1 MINIGI
7 IGAGYWGPNL
17 VRNFNVQPDCKV
29 VAVADAK
36 ADRREFI
43 AGNYPGIDTVADSD
57 ELLNNTRL
65 DAVVIATP
73 VATHFDLA
81 KKALSSG
88 RHVLL
93 EKPMTASVAEAL
105 ELIELAEKKHLR
117 LMVDHT
123 FIYTG
128 AVRKVRELIDART
141 IGDILYFDSVRVNL
155 GLFQHDVNVIW
166 DLAPHDVSI
175 MDYLMADRAVGV
187 SAVGRRHFESSVE
200 DIAYLTVVFDSNS
213 IAHFHV
219 NWIAPVKVRTMLIGG
234 TKRMVVYDDMEPS
247 EKIKVYDKG
256 VEFMADE
263 EAVRKI
269 LVEYRIGDMT
279 APKIDG
285 TEALRLMSREFLD
298 AIEQNR
304 TPLTDGQAGYRVVRV
319 LEAAN
324 RSLADNGKLVSLE

>member
-7 IGAGYWGPNL
+7 IGVGYWGPNL
-17 VRNFNVQPDCKV
+17 VRNFRTQRDCKV

-36 ADRREFI
+36 ADRRDFI
-43 AGNYPGIDTVADSD
+43 ATNYPGTDTHADSAA
-57 ELLNNTRL
+57 LLADPRI

-73 VATHFDLA
+73 VAMHYELA
-81 KKALSSG
+81 RQALESG

-93 EKPMTASVAEAL
+93 EKPMTASVVQAQ
-105 ELIELAEKKHLR
+105 ELIELAERKNLR

-128 AVRKVRELIDART
+128 AVRKVKELVAAGT
-141 IGDILYFDSVRVNL
+141 VGEILYFDSVRVNL

-175 MDYLMADRAVGV
+175 MDYLMSDRAVAV
-187 SAVGRRHFESSVE
+187 SAIGRRHFRSAVE
-200 DIAYLTVVFDSNS
+200 DIAYLTVLFDADA

-219 NWIAPVKVRTMLIGG
+219 NWIAPVKVRTTLIGG
-234 TKRMVVYDDMEPS
+234 TKRMIVYDDMEPS

-256 VEFMADE
+256 VEFPADE
-263 EAVRKI
+263 EAVRRM

-285 TEALRLMSREFLD
+285 TEALRLLSREFLD
-298 AIEQNR
+298 AIAQGR
-304 TPLTDGQAGYRVVRV
+304 APLTDGHAGYRVVRV

-324 RSLADNGKLVSLE
+324 RSLAANGAVISLS

>member
-1 MINIGI
+1 MIKVGI

-17 VRNFNVQPDCKV
+17 VRNFNIQQDCRV
-29 VAVADAK
+29 VVVADAK
-36 ADRREFI
+36 DDRRAFI
-43 AGNYPGIDTVADSD
+43 AANYPGIETVADGAEVVND
-57 ELLNNTRL
+57 TRL

-73 VATHFDLA
+73 VATHYELA
-81 KKALSSG
+81 RKALAGG

-93 EKPMTASVAEAL
+93 EKPMTASTDEAR
-105 ELIELAEKKHLR
+105 ELIDLAEQKNLR

-128 AVRKVRELIDART
+128 AVRKVKELADSGT
-141 IGDILYFDSVRVNL
+141 IGDVLYFDSVRVNL
-155 GLFQHDVNVIW
+155 GLFQHDVNVVW

-175 MDYLMADRAVGV
+175 MDYLMSDRTVGV
-187 SAVGRRHFESSVE
+187 SAVGRRHFDSKVE
-200 DIAYLTVVFDSNS
+200 DIAYLTVFFDSNA

-219 NWIAPVKVRTMLIGG
+219 NWIAPVKVRTTLIGG
-234 TKRMVVYDDMEPS
+234 TKRMIVYDDMEPS

-256 VEFMADE
+256 VELITDE
-263 EAVRKI
+263 EVVRKI
-269 LVEYRIGDMT
+269 LVEYRVGDMT

-298 AIEQNR
+298 AIEQSR
-304 TPLTDGQAGYRVVRV
+304 APLTDGQAGYRVVQV

-324 RSLADNGKLVSLE
+324 RSLAANGKLVEL

>member
-17 VRNFNVQPDCKV
+17 VRNFNLQKECTVLM
-29 VAVADAK
+29 VADAK
-36 ADRREFI
+36 PGRRDFI
-43 AGNYPGIDTVADSD
+43 AAQYPGLETVATGE
-57 ELLNNTRL
+57 ELIADPRI

-73 VATHFDLA
+73 VVMHFDLA
-81 KKALSSG
+81 KKALSAG

-93 EKPMTASVAEAL
+93 EKPMAASAAQAE
-105 ELIELAEKKHLR
+105 ELINLAESKNLR

-128 AVRKVRELIDART
+128 AVRKIKELVDSGT
-141 IGDILYFDSVRVNL
+141 LGDVLYFDSVRVNL

-175 MDYLMADRAVGV
+175 MDYLMSDRVVGV
-187 SAVGRRHFESSVE
+187 SAIGRRHFDSAVE
-200 DIAYLTVVFDSNS
+200 DIAYMTVVFDTSA

-219 NWIAPVKVRTMLIGG
+219 NWIAPVKVRTTLIGG
-234 TKRMVVYDDMEPS
+234 TRQMVVYDDMQPS

-256 VEFMADE
+256 VELITDE
-263 EAVRKI
+263 ETVRRTLI
-269 LVEYRIGDMT
+269 EYRVGDMT

-285 TEALRLMSREFLD
+285 TEALRMMSREFLD
-298 AIEQNR
+298 AILENR
-304 TPLTDGQAGYRVVRV
+304 APLTDGHAGHRIVRV

-324 RSLADNGKLVSLE
+324 RSLENNGAVIPLA

>member
-1 MINIGI
+1 MINIGV

-17 VRNFNVQPDCKV
+17 VRNFNAQPDCKV
-29 VAVADAK
+29 VIVADAK

-43 AGNYPGIDTVADSD
+43 AAHYPGIDTVADGNA
-57 ELLNNTRL
+57 LLNDTRV

-73 VATHFDLA
+73 VGTHFDLA
-81 KKALSSG
+81 RRALAAG

-93 EKPMTASVAEAL
+93 EKPMTASPAEAL
-105 ELIELAEKKHLR
+105 TLIELAEKNNRR

-123 FIYTG
+123 FVYTG
-128 AVRKVRELIDART
+128 AVRKVKELVDAGT
-141 IGDILYFDSVRVNL
+141 VGDILYFDSVRVNL

-175 MDYLMADRAVGV
+175 MDYLMSERAAGV
-187 SAVGRRHFESSVE
+187 SAVGRRHFGSSVE
-200 DIAYLTVVFDSNS
+200 DIAYLTVAFTSNA

-219 NWIAPVKVRTMLIGG
+219 NWLAPVKVRTTLIGG

-256 VEFMADE
+256 VQFIADE

-269 LVEYRIGDMT
+269 LVEYRVGDMT
-279 APKIDG
+279 APKIDN

-298 AIEQNR
+298 SITQNR
-304 TPLTDGQAGYRVVRV
+304 APLTDGQAGYRVVQV
-319 LEAAN
+319 LAAAN
-324 RSLADNGKLVSLE
+324 RSLADNGKTVALE

>member
-7 IGAGYWGPNL
+7 IGVGYWGPNL
-17 VRNFNVQPDCKV
+17 VRNFRAQRDCRV
-29 VAVADAK
+29 AAVADIK
-36 ADRREFI
+36 PDRREPI
-43 AGNYPGIDTVADSD
+43 AAQYPGTETYADSA
-57 ELLNNTRL
+57 ELLADTRI

-73 VATHFDLA
+73 VATHYDLA
-81 KKALSSG
+81 KQALASG

-93 EKPMTASVAEAL
+93 EKPMTASANQAR
-105 ELIELAEKKHLR
+105 ELIELAERKKLC

-128 AVRKVRELIDART
+128 AVRKIKELAVSGAV
-141 IGDILYFDSVRVNL
+141 GDVLYFDSVRVNL

-175 MDYLMADRAVGV
+175 MDHVITDRAVGV
-187 SAVGRRHFESSVE
+187 SAIGRRHFGSSVE
-200 DIAYLTVVFDSNS
+200 DIAYLTVLFDSNA

-234 TKRMVVYDDMEPS
+234 TKRMIVYDDMEPS
-247 EKIKVYDKG
+247 EKIKIYDKG
-256 VEFMADE
+256 VELITDE

-269 LVEYRIGDMT
+269 LVEYRVGDMT

-285 TEALRLMSREFLD
+285 TEALKLMTREFLD
-298 AIEQNR
+298 AIQENR
-304 TPLTDGQAGYRVVRV
+304 KPLTDGQAGYRVVRV

-324 RSLADNGKLVSLE
+324 RSLASNGTTVTLE

>member
-7 IGAGYWGPNL
+7 VGAGYWGPNL
-17 VRNFNVQPDCKV
+17 VRNFNLQKDCTVLK
-29 VAVADAK
+29 VADAK
-36 ADRREFI
+36 PGRRDFI
-43 AGNYPGIDTVADSD
+43 AAQYPGLETVATGEELIADS
-57 ELLNNTRL
+57 RI

-73 VATHFDLA
+73 VAMHFDLA
-81 KKALSSG
+81 KKALTEG

-93 EKPMTASVAEAL
+93 EKPMTASAAQAE
-105 ELIELAEKKHLR
+105 ELINLAENRNLR

-128 AVRKVRELIDART
+128 AVRKIKELIVAGT
-141 IGDILYFDSVRVNL
+141 LGDVLYFDSVRVNL

-175 MDYLMADRAVGV
+175 MDYLMSDRAVGV
-187 SAVGRRHFESSVE
+187 SAIGRRHFDSAVE
-200 DIAYLTVVFDSNS
+200 DIAYMTVVFDSS
-213 IAHFHV
+213 AIAHFHV
-219 NWIAPVKVRTMLIGG
+219 NWIAPVKVRTTLIGG
-234 TKRMVVYDDMEPS
+234 TRQMVVYDDMQPS

-256 VEFMADE
+256 VALITDE
-263 EAVRKI
+263 ETVRKTLI
-269 LVEYRIGDMT
+269 EYRVGDMT

-298 AIEQNR
+298 AIRENR
-304 TPLTDGQAGYRVVRV
+304 APLTDGHAGHRIVRV

-324 RSLADNGKLVSLE
+324 KSLENNGAVIPLA

>member
-1 MINIGI
+1 MVNIGI

-17 VRNFNVQPDCKV
+17 VRNFNLQKDCQV
-29 VAVADAK
+29 RMVADAK
-36 ADRREFI
+36 EDRRAFI
-43 AGNYPGIDTVADSD
+43 NAQYPGVVTVATGE
-57 ELLNNTRL
+57 ELIADARI

-73 VATHFDLA
+73 VDMHFELA
-81 KKALSSG
+81 QKALSSG

-93 EKPMTASVAEAL
+93 EKPMTASAAEAE
-105 ELIELAEKKHLR
+105 ELINLAERKNLR

-128 AVRKVRELIDART
+128 AIRKVKELADAGT
-141 IGDILYFDSVRVNL
+141 VGDILYFDSVRVNL

-175 MDYLMADRAVGV
+175 MDHLMSDRAAGV
-187 SAVGRRHFESSVE
+187 SAIGRRHFGSAVE
-200 DIAYLTVVFDSNS
+200 DIAYLTVVFNSNA

-219 NWIAPVKVRTMLIGG
+219 NWIAPVKVRTTLIGG

-256 VEFMADE
+256 VELVTDE
-263 EAVRKI
+263 ETVRKI
-269 LVEYRIGDMT
+269 LVEYRVGDMT

-298 AIEQNR
+298 SIHENR
-304 TPLTDGQAGYRVVRV
+304 APLTDGGAGYRIVRV

-324 RSLADNGKLVSLE
+324 ESLENNGRIIPLD

>member
-17 VRNFNVQPDCKV
+17 VRNFNLQKDCKV
-29 VAVADAK
+29 LLVADAK
-36 ADRREFI
+36 PERRDFI
-43 AGNYPGIDTVADSD
+43 GAHYPGLGTVATGEELIADS
-57 ELLNNTRL
+57 RI

-73 VATHFDLA
+73 VAMHFDLA
-81 KKALSSG
+81 KRALSAG

-93 EKPMTASVAEAL
+93 EKPMTASAAEA
-105 ELIELAEKKHLR
+105 EKLIELAESKNLR

-128 AVRKVRELIDART
+128 AVRKIKELVDSGT
-141 IGDILYFDSVRVNL
+141 MGDLLYFDSVRVNL

-175 MDYLMADRAVGV
+175 MDYLMPDRAAGV
-187 SAVGRRHFESSVE
+187 SAIGRRHFGSAVE
-200 DIAYLTVVFDSNS
+200 DIAYMTVVFNS
-213 IAHFHV
+213 SAIAHFHI
-219 NWIAPVKVRTMLIGG
+219 NWIAPVKVRTTLIGG
-234 TKRMVVYDDMEPS
+234 TRRMVVYDDMEPS

-256 VEFMADE
+256 VELITDE
-263 EAVRKI
+263 ETVRKTLI
-269 LVEYRIGDMT
+269 EYRVGDMT

-298 AIEQNR
+298 AILENR
-304 TPLTDGQAGYRVVRV
+304 APLTDGHAGYRIVRV
-319 LEAAN
+319 LEGAN
-324 RSLADNGKLVSLE
+324 KSLANNGQVIPLD